1 MGIMDDALG
10 NIVNRTKDSLSYK
23 AGDLI
28 SGTAIKG
35 AGKIANKV
43 AGGKSIVLDKCPK
56 CKAKIKPDAKFC
68 PDCGQALVVTCTKCN
83 VVYPLG
89 TKFCT
94 QCGGKLA

>member
-28 SGTAIKG
+28 TGSAIKG
-35 AGKIANKV
+35 VGKLAGKAK
-43 AGGKSIVLDKCPK
+43 GTPQDKCPK
-56 CKAKIKPDAKFC
+56 CKAKLEPDAKFC
-68 PDCGQALVVTCTKCN
+68 PACGQALVVTCTKCN
-83 VVYPLG
+83 AAYPLG
-89 TKFCT
+89 TKFCK

>member
-28 SGTAIKG
+28 TGAAVKG
-35 AGKIANKV
+35 AGKIANK
-43 AGGKSIVLDKCPK
+43 ATGAKSAVLDKCPK
-56 CKAKIKPDAKFC
+56 CKTKLQPDAKFC
-68 PDCGQALVVTCTKCN
+68 PSCGQALVVTCPKCN
-83 VVYPLG
+83 VAYQLG